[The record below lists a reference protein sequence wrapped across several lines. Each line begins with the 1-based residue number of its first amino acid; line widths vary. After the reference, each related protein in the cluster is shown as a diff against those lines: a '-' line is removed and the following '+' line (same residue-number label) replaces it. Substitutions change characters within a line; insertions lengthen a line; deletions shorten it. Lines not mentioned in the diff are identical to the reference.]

1 MRSGW
6 RATHTVLAVAF
17 GGEGHVDIVRFL
29 LEHGADTEASDCVS
43 NSALL
48 LASHHSH
55 HAIMRLLLDK
65 GSNPDINPDGV
76 TVLYRAV
83 SSGRLESVKYLLSKG
98 ATLGIE
104 KVSEL
109 DDAWL
114 VDVDVCFDL
123 DAHTGIGPARPVK
136 PRRGSWRKGFLTR
149 SRMPSTPFPSTAG
162 SGRPRCQ
169 AVARPH
175 PEVGSQLRGH
185 GLP

>member
-123 DAHTGIGPARPVK
+123 DALYRHWASSTSETKAWVLAKGLSSEVK
-136 PRRGSWRKGFLTR
+136 NAFNAFSLDCW
-149 SRMPSTPFPSTAG
+149 
-162 SGRPRCQ
+162 Q
-169 AVARPH
+169 W
-175 PEVGSQLRGH
+175 
-185 GLP
+185 